1 MSQQMASIKI
11 ANQENV
17 LPVNKCVLE
26 EIKLN
31 QVIDITISYVSIVD
45 IIIFYFKPWLFNFIG
60 F

>member
-26 EIKLN
+26 EIKSN